1 MILKRRIRI
10 LTAKMGLDAHYR
22 GIEVLS
28 MMLRDAGMEV
38 IYTGL
43 FQTPEMILQTALQ
56 EDVDI
61 IGLSFLSGEH
71 LYYTQEV
78 INRLNAEGLDHLL
91 VLVGGVIPKVDVS
104 RLRQMGVCEVF
115 RADTPVDDIIGFI
128 SNQMEE
134 AEQKPASEM

>member
-1 MILKRRIRI
+1 MISKRRIRI
-10 LTAKMGLDAHYR
+10 LTGKMGLDAHYR
-22 GIEVLS
+22 GVEVLS

-43 FQTPEMILQTALQ
+43 FQTAEMIVQTALQ

-71 LYYTQEV
+71 LHSTQEV
-78 INRLNAEGLDHLL
+78 LNLLKAEGIDHLP

-104 RLRQMGVCEVF
+104 KLKRMGVCEVF
-115 RADTPVDDIIGFI
+115 RADTPIDEIIRFI
-128 SNQMEE
+128 TSHMEE
-134 AEQKPASEM
+134 V

>member
-1 MILKRRIRI
+1 
-10 LTAKMGLDAHYR
+10 
-22 GIEVLS
+22 

>member
-1 MILKRRIRI
+1 VISKRRIRI
-10 LTAKMGLDAHYR
+10 LTGKMGLDAHYR
-22 GIEVLS
+22 GVEVLS

-43 FQTPEMILQTALQ
+43 FQTAEMIVQTALQ

-71 LYYTQEV
+71 LHSTQEV
-78 INRLNAEGLDHLL
+78 INLLKAEGIDHLQ

-104 RLRQMGVCEVF
+104 RLKQMGVCEVF
-115 RADTPVDDIIGFI
+115 RADTPIDNIISFI
-128 SNQMEE
+128 NSHMEE
-134 AEQKPASEM
+134 AERQPSSEM